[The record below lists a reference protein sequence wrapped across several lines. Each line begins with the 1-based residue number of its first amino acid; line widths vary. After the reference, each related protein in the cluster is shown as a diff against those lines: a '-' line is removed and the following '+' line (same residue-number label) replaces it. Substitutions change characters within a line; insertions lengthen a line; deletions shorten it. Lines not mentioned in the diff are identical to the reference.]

1 MSIVSTIIFCMF
13 IIGNL
18 QVAAE
23 ENEWARTGDLLKQE
37 GNYSEAKT
45 AYNKALQID
54 PYYVNAWDGIG
65 WPLNR
70 LGDYTQAISY
80 LDKALE
86 IDPKNIDALI
96 FKAQALYNIG
106 NHTGAKYYFG
116 KAFEIDPNN
125 ELAKKIFSSIIKK

>member
-1 MSIVSTIIFCMF
+1 M
-13 IIGNL
+13 
-18 QVAAE
+18 
-23 ENEWARTGDLLKQE
+23 
-37 GNYSEAKT
+37 
-45 AYNKALQID
+45 
-54 PYYVNAWDGIG
+54 WDGIG
-65 WPLNR
+65 WSLNR

-106 NHTGAKYYFG
+106 NRTGANYYFG

>member
-18 QVAAE
+18 QLAAE
-23 ENEWARTGDLLKQE
+23 ENEWARNRRSQTRRKLC
-37 GNYSEAKT
+37 EAIT

-54 PYYVNAWDGIG
+54 PYYVNPWDGIG
-65 WPLNR
+65 WSLNR

-96 FKAQALYNIG
+96 FKHRHYIILASVL
-106 NHTGAKYYFG
+106 
-116 KAFEIDPNN
+116 
-125 ELAKKIFSSIIKK
+125 ELNTILARPLR